1 MLMSFPRSTALILA
15 ASLAAS
21 APADPSESRGR
32 IESVT
37 VYRGQAMV
45 TRALELAQAAG
56 LAEVVVTDLPPRVL
70 PGSLYAEGGAGVQV
84 RSVQFRTR
92 PVAQDVREDVR
103 KIDAELLSL
112 GDRLAD
118 VNASVQRLAERK
130 AYLEKMENF
139 VAPTAQAELS
149 KGVLNAETLTKL
161 AEFSFKQREEV
172 GKQLLELGKQA
183 REVQSAMEL
192 KQREREKLTA
202 GSSRTVSEAVVFLN
216 KDGAA
221 PGTLR
226 LRYLVDNAS
235 WTPSY
240 NARGDVKSGAMTLEY
255 FASVVQMSGEDW
267 AGVQLELST
276 ATPAMIAKGP
286 DLAPML
292 VSLAA
297 PTDGGRAKEFY
308 ANAKSELRQQARD
321 LDTRRSLESLSKN
334 APAGGPVQAGMSG
347 GAMQVLS
354 VQADASVDRFGFDQF
369 DKKLNDVAKQ
379 DQILDLVAAEKITR
393 DDRRPEPAKPVEE
406 GLSVTYTLTG
416 RTSLPSRT
424 DRQLI
429 QIASVPLKAEFSKVA
444 APVLTPYVY
453 DEARVTNESG
463 MVLLAG
469 PLTAYAA
476 GSFVGNGELPTV
488 SAGQS
493 FSVGFGIDSSLRA
506 QRDLIERMES
516 VQGGN
521 KLVEVAYRLSVE
533 NFGASPAKVRVTDRL
548 PMSRD
553 GEIRITMVSSSVP
566 AVPEADERPGVKD
579 KKTGIVRWDLE
590 VPAQAIA
597 AKAAA
602 VEYKFKMEYD
612 KQMTVVGAGG
622 APLAPGAA
630 PAPKP

>member
-1 MLMSFPRSTALILA
+1 MLSSLPGLTVLA
-15 ASLAAS
+15 VS
-21 APADPSESRGR
+21 ACLVGPAHADPSESRGR

-37 VYRGQAMV
+37 VYRGQALV
-45 TRALELAQAAG
+45 TRALELTQAAG

-70 PGSLYAEGGAGVQV
+70 PGSLYAEGSAGLQV

-103 KIDAELLSL
+103 KIDMELLAL

-161 AEFSFKQREEV
+161 AEFSFKQREEL

-202 GSSRTVSEAVVFLN
+202 GSSRTVNEAVVFLN

-240 NARGDVKSGAMTLEY
+240 NARGDVKAGTMTLEY

-267 AGVQLELST
+267 GGVQLELST

-286 DLAPML
+286 DLTPIL

-297 PTDGGRAKEFY
+297 PVEGGRGKEFY
-308 ANAKSELRQQARD
+308 ASAKSELRQQAKD
-321 LDTRRSLESLSKN
+321 LDNRRNMESLARN
-334 APAGGPVQAGMSG
+334 APQGGQGGGQVLAVQA
-347 GAMQVLS
+347 A
-354 VQADASVDRFGFDQF
+354 ADGPADRFGFEQF

-379 DQILDLVAAEKITR
+379 DQILDLVAAERVVR
-393 DDRRPEPAKPVEE
+393 DDRRAEPTKPVEE

-429 QIASVPLKAEFSKVA
+429 QIASVPLKAGFSKVA
-444 APVLTPYVY
+444 APVLTPFVY
-453 DEARVTNESG
+453 DEAKVTNESG

-469 PLTAYAA
+469 PLTAYAG

-488 SAGQS
+488 AAGQS

-506 QRDLIERMES
+506 QRDLMERTET

-533 NFGASPAKVRVTDRL
+533 NFGGTPAKVRLTDRL

-553 GEIRITMVSSSVP
+553 NEIRITMVSSSIP
-566 AVPEADERPGVKD
+566 AIPEEDDRPGVKD
-579 KKTGIVRWDLE
+579 KKTGILRWDLE

-597 AKAAA
+597 AKAGA

>member
-1 MLMSFPRSTALILA
+1 MLTRPRLAALIFST
-15 ASLAAS
+15 SLAFGAL
-21 APADPSESRGR
+21 ADPNDSRGT

-37 VYRGQAMV
+37 VYRGQALV
-45 TRALELAQAAG
+45 TRALNLAQAAG

-70 PGSLYAEGGAGVQV
+70 PGSLYAEGSAGVQV

-103 KIDAELLSL
+103 KIDAELQSL
-112 GDRLAD
+112 GDRHAD
-118 VNASVQRLAERK
+118 INASVQRLSDRRV
-130 AYLEKMENF
+130 YLEKMENF

-161 AEFSFKQREEV
+161 AEFSFKQREEL
-172 GKQLLELGKQA
+172 GKQQLELAKQA

-202 GSSRTVSEAVVFLN
+202 GSSRTVNEAVVFLN

-240 NARGDVKSGAMTLEY
+240 NARGDVKGGAMTLEY

-267 AGVQLELST
+267 GGVQLELST

-286 DLAPML
+286 DLAPMQ

-297 PTDGGRAKEFY
+297 PMDGGRTKDFY
-308 ANAKSELRQQARD
+308 ANAKSELRQQQRD
-321 LDTRRSLESLSKN
+321 LDNRRSMESLAKN
-334 APAGGPVQAGMSG
+334 IPAPSQAPAGGG
-347 GAMQVLS
+347 GQVLS
-354 VQADASVDRFGFDQF
+354 VAADGQTDRFGFEQF

-379 DQILDLVAAEKITR
+379 DQILDLVAAERITR
-393 DDRRPEPAKPVEE
+393 DERRAEPAKPVEE
-406 GLSVTYTLTG
+406 GLSVTYKLSG

-453 DEARVTNESG
+453 DEAKVTNESG

-488 SAGQS
+488 AAGQS
-493 FSVGFGIDSSLRA
+493 FSVGFGIDSSLRS
-506 QRDLIERMES
+506 QRELIERS
-516 VQGGN
+516 DAVQGGN
-521 KLVEVAYRLSVE
+521 KLVEIAYRLSVE
-533 NFGASPAKVRVTDRL
+533 NFGASPAKVRITDRL

-553 GEIRITMVSSSVP
+553 GEIRITVVSSSVP
-566 AVPEADERPGVKD
+566 AIPETDDRPGAKE
-579 KKTGIVRWDLE
+579 KKTGLIRWDLD

-622 APLAPGAA
+622 APVMPAAA